1 MKEKM
6 KKRNIFIIF
15 VILLI
20 ALTACSKDA
29 NIQQDAIIQAE
40 VVEVQKPGS
49 TQVISNDTQSVTV
62 TGTPVPLDFAT
73 YFPGEYEDALS
84 PRNQLAIGT
93 LKLAETAYPI
103 TTEQSKLLFPLWQAV
118 LVLESNPGSSPQEL
132 SAVQNQIMGG
142 MTSDQLNAIVSLQ
155 LTNEHLLSVYNELGI
170 TLVENA
176 DGTTMGSG
184 QGNGKGTGSGQDP
197 AAREATKAA
206 AEALGTP
213 TSERGSQGQNNKN
226 QLTEAVIEYLINLAE
241 S

>member
-1 MKEKM
+1 M
-6 KKRNIFIIF
+6 KKRNIVIIF

-20 ALTACSKDA
+20 GLTACSKDA
-29 NIQQDAIIQAE
+29 NIQPEVIIQPE
-40 VVEVQKPGS
+40 VEVDQKEVN
-49 TQVISNDTQSVTV
+49 TQLDSNDTQLEII

-73 YFPGEYEDALS
+73 YFSVEYEDALN

-103 TTEQSKLLFPLWQAV
+103 TTEQSKTLLPLWQAI
-118 LVLESNPGSSPQEL
+118 LVLESNPGSSSQEL
-132 SAVQNQIMGG
+132 SAVQNQIMFS
-142 MTSDQLNAIVSLQ
+142 MTTDQLDAIVTFQ
-155 LTNEHLLSVYNELGI
+155 LTNDHLLTIYNELGI
-170 TLVENA
+170 TLVENV

-184 QGNGKGTGSGQDP
+184 QGNGKGSGAGQDP
-197 AAREATKAA
+197 AAREATRTA

-226 QLTEAVIEYLINLAE
+226 QLTEAVIEYLIKLAE